1 VADEVGIPSK
11 SKSDAAVFPI
21 LKSIRWHLFW
31 SGFAILILFGGL
43 GGWAVA
49 TELSGAI
56 VATGQLVVHSNVKKV
71 QHPTGGVI
79 GELRVRDGDRVA
91 EGDVVAR
98 LADTATKANLAIL
111 VNSLNELYARRTR
124 LEAEHS
130 QSAEMLLPKE
140 FEGKPRDP
148 AIVQVFEAAET
159 QFRVRREAREGQ
171 KSQLRQRVT
180 RHQDEI
186 AGLTAQIAAKKK
198 ELNFHNN
205 ELGPLR
211 ELWKNKLIDIQRV
224 TQLEREAARL
234 EGELGHLAA
243 AVAQAKGSIDEIE
256 LQIMQIDQDLRAEV
270 SKELGE
276 TQEKINELT
285 ERKLAAEDQLE
296 RIQIRAPQDGIVY
309 QLAVHTVGA
318 VVGAGDEIMLI
329 VPEGD
334 NLAVEAKISPT
345 DIDQVHIGQTAILRL
360 SAFNQVTTPETT
372 GRVMFISPDLLIDQR
387 SGMGSY
393 TIRILVDTKK
403 AGNVTLLP
411 GMPVEAFI
419 QTGSRSVLSY
429 LIKPMSDQIARAF
442 REN

>member
-1 VADEVGIPSK
+1 VADKGASPK
-11 SKSDAAVFPI
+11 SHSDAAAVPI

-31 SGFAILILFGGL
+31 SGWAVLVLFGGL

-56 VATGQLVVHSNVKKV
+56 VAPGQLVVHSNVKKV

-91 EGDVVAR
+91 EGEVVAR
-98 LADTATKANLAIL
+98 LADTATRANLAIL
-111 VNSLNELYARRTR
+111 VNSLSELYARRAR
-124 LEAEHS
+124 LEAEQA
-130 QSAEMLLPKE
+130 QSAEMLLPNE
-140 FEGKPRDP
+140 FKGRLHVQ
-148 AIVQVFEAAET
+148 AIAHVFKAAET

-171 KSQLRQRVT
+171 KLQLKQRIS

-186 AGLTAQIAAKKK
+186 EGLTAQYVAKKK
-198 ELNFHNN
+198 ELDFHNK

-234 EGELGHLAA
+234 EGELGHLTAA
-243 AVAQAKGSIDEIE
+243 IAQAKGSIDEIQ
-256 LQIMQIDQDLRAEV
+256 LQIMQIDQDLRTEV
-270 SKELGE
+270 SKELNE
-276 TQEKINELT
+276 VQEKINELS
-285 ERKLAAEDQLE
+285 ERQLAAEDQLQ
-296 RIQIRAPQDGIVY
+296 RIELRSPQDGIVY

-318 VVGAGDEIMLI
+318 VVGAGDDIMLI
-329 VPEGD
+329 VPERD

-345 DIDQVHIGQTAILRL
+345 DIDQVHIGQIVILRL

-372 GRVMFISPDLLIDQR
+372 GRVTFISPDLLIDPR
-387 SGMGSY
+387 SGTGSY
-393 TIRILVDTKK
+393 TIRIQVDTKK
-403 AGNVTLLP
+403 AGNVTLVP

-429 LIKPMSDQIARAF
+429 LIKPMSDQIERAF